1 MRAANAEKEAKE
13 SLRLAQNARKEAE
26 KKALEAVKESER
38 IDEEMKLRLSQLKKI
53 NWNIWGQD
61 RHIILTLEIKK
72 MDNMRT
78 SNIIKEGES
87 ILVNMKDK
95 VFTIY
100 AYVLWSK

>member
-1 MRAANAEKEAKE
+1 MREVLTRRFKRAIEG
-13 SLRLAQNARKEAE
+13 SSGFDIYPDLIMMDGGR
-26 KKALEAVKESER
+26 
-38 IDEEMKLRLSQLKKI
+38 
-53 NWNIWGQD
+53 GQD

>member
-1 MRAANAEKEAKE
+1 
-13 SLRLAQNARKEAE
+13 
-26 KKALEAVKESER
+26 
-38 IDEEMKLRLSQLKKI
+38 
-53 NWNIWGQD
+53 
-61 RHIILTLEIKK
+61 
-72 MDNMRT
+72 MRT

>member
-1 MRAANAEKEAKE
+1 MMDFHQIK
-13 SLRLAQNARKEAE
+13 S
-26 KKALEAVKESER
+26 
-38 IDEEMKLRLSQLKKI
+38 
-53 NWNIWGQD
+53 NIWGQD

-72 MDNMRT
+72 LDNMRT

-100 AYVLWSK
+100 AYVLWSR